1 MRKKLVA
8 LLLAG
13 AMAMSM
19 MACGESETESTE
31 ESSETTE
38 AAETTDDSVDQVDR
52 DYEYDVDDY
61 VTLGDY
67 KGIEVTL
74 TDSYEVTEDSLDE
87 YIENQVESTIGYQ
100 KDDSQTEV
108 KSDSIVNVDYVGKQ
122 NGEAFS
128 GGTATDQTLDVAG
141 NCDATSKTGFID
153 GFTAGLVGAKVGD
166 EIDCEV
172 TFPDNYGATDLAGQ
186 TVTFTFTINWIG
198 KAVTADDL
206 TDDMVKEYFDYD
218 TVDDFETAMEEAL
231 VADNEEAR
239 ESDIR
244 TAVLNT
250 VQNNA
255 TVTGVPENLLLYR
268 LDLYV
273 SSMETSYCS
282 DGQTLQEY
290 LESLGQDYD
299 SFIDNAK
306 SSISESLEQELV
318 FEAVAKAENIE
329 IDQTEYDE
337 YVAEIVDR
345 FGLDSKDKLFEVY
358 SVSGYNGEDYIKHTF
373 LLEQGLNFCIDNAV
387 VK

>member
-19 MACGESETESTE
+19 MACGESEAESTE
-31 ESSETTE
+31 ESSKTTE

-198 KAVTADDL
+198 KEITADDL

-231 VADNEEAR
+231 EADNEESR